1 MAWMSK
7 AFKKF
12 FPTVGS
18 IAEPGIGRRHLP
30 FGGAFSTIG
39 FLDNM
44 TPLGGTPLHQG
55 AATLKGLSS

>member
-1 MAWMSK
+1 
-7 AFKKF
+7 
-12 FPTVGS
+12 VGS